1 MSSLNID
8 TATIRRL
15 RDNLLESKHRPAEEQ
30 VGRESNR
37 ALNSAIMRR
46 IEPFAET
53 MYLVM
58 VADEQT
64 DSTEL
69 AALTAALH
77 ILAGGQIDDTEF
89 STLLAQFSGTALRV
103 GVEARIAQL
112 GSLLSADREDRETA
126 FTLAAVIAL
135 ADGSVE
141 REENNIL
148 ELVREYLCYCTRSI
162 SHLHLPAPR
171 KLQRHLNGSP
181 PPGDAAA
188 HHHLS

>member
-1 MSSLNID
+1 
-8 TATIRRL
+8 
-15 RDNLLESKHRPAEEQ
+15 
-30 VGRESNR
+30 
-37 ALNSAIMRR
+37 MRR

-77 ILAGGQIDDTEF
+77 ILAGGQLDDSEF
-89 STLLAQFSGTALRV
+89 STLLAQFAGTALRV

-148 ELVREYLCYCTRSI
+148 ELVREYFGI
-162 SHLHLPAPR
+162 STKRANVLLHEI
-171 KLQRHLNGSP
+171 
-181 PPGDAAA
+181 D
-188 HHHLS
+188 